1 MVQRREIIKGLAAGT
16 IGAAATTFA
25 GATTAN
31 AETVDIVKAES
42 FPQIDGKAL
51 VNYPRA
57 YEVMEQEGVDGLIAL
72 NFMNVY
78 YLTSTVT
85 IFTKFRA
92 DFASFAT
99 FPRDTD
105 QPRYLIGTVPQGW
118 DFANR
123 AGDELPELMPYS
135 GVANWQEYVDA
146 GPEQLAIKPEA
157 HRGGWNINPDLL
169 DTPRERGWA
178 AAQEKYLA
186 MAEPGQAWA
195 LAEALRAS
203 GLDRGTIAV
212 DDMRIKY
219 LLESIGAADKITF
232 VPGANIFRK
241 IRSIKSPVEIE
252 LMRIAGQKNAAAALA
267 TMRSFEVGMRFEDIE
282 RRFMTECAARGNT
295 TSFIIAGVSVGL
307 LPHGEIRPG
316 EAFLVDAVS
325 HFRQYHGDFART
337 VVAGD
342 PTKEILRRAKANQ
355 VGRDAIFEK
364 LRPGYKYSEIR
375 KFGFEA
381 MVKAGMPAE
390 AIIINPHSVG
400 LEHGDDPVRDDT
412 PFPVPADIELRPGMT
427 ITVDLP
433 YIEAGWG
440 AGHNEDLLLIT
451 ETGFE
456 LLNTEEDPLVVV

>member
-1 MVQRREIIKGLAAGT
+1 MVQRREIIKGLAAGAV
-16 IGAAATTFA
+16 GAAATTFA

-31 AETVDIVKAES
+31 ATAVDIVKAES

-99 FPRDTD
+99 FPRDPD
-105 QPRYLIGTVPQGW
+105 QPRYLIGTIPQGW

-123 AGDELPELMPYS
+123 AGDELPELMPYA

-146 GPEQLAIKPEA
+146 SPEQLAIKPEA

-203 GLDRGTIAV
+203 GLDSGTIAV

-241 IRSIKSPVEIE
+241 IRSIKSPVEI
-252 LMRIAGQKNAAAALA
+252 
-267 TMRSFEVGMRFEDIE
+267 
-282 RRFMTECAARGNT
+282 
-295 TSFIIAGVSVGL
+295 
-307 LPHGEIRPG
+307 
-316 EAFLVDAVS
+316 
-325 HFRQYHGDFART
+325 
-337 VVAGD
+337 
-342 PTKEILRRAKANQ
+342 
-355 VGRDAIFEK
+355 
-364 LRPGYKYSEIR
+364 
-375 KFGFEA
+375 
-381 MVKAGMPAE
+381 
-390 AIIINPHSVG
+390 
-400 LEHGDDPVRDDT
+400 
-412 PFPVPADIELRPGMT
+412 
-427 ITVDLP
+427 
-433 YIEAGWG
+433 
-440 AGHNEDLLLIT
+440 
-451 ETGFE
+451 
-456 LLNTEEDPLVVV
+456 